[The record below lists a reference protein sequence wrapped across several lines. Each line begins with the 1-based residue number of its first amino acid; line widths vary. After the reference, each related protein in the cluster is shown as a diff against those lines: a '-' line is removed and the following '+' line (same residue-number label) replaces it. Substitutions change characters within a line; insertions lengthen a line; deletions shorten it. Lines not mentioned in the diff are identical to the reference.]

1 MLPHCSDNL
10 ISQPKFNVMKRATCK
25 VLFYIKR
32 TKTLKDGT
40 APVFGRL
47 TVNGQRAEFGLQKS
61 IYDEMWDHTNGK
73 ALGQTR
79 VAKEFNSYLDFV
91 RSKVLFKKRELEESN
106 IDITA
111 YVLRDYYLGI
121 DSSDKTI
128 LMIFK
133 EHNDKCEGLVN
144 KDFAPGTVERYKTCY
159 KHVSNFIKA
168 KYKRDDV
175 HLHEI
180 NPMFISNFE
189 YYLKVTR
196 KCCNNTTVK
205 YIKNFKKIILISLAN
220 GWMKANPF
228 VSIKFHLDDVDLAYL
243 DEEELNALM
252 NKEFTIERMQQV
264 KDVYLFCCFTG
275 LAFVDVSSLKADD
288 IIQKGNDP
296 WIKKQRQ
303 KTKNW
308 CNIPLLPPAIKILE
322 KYNTNPTCQM
332 KGLLLPVLTNQ
343 KMNAYLKEIADITG
357 IKKSLSTHTARHTF
371 ATTVTLAN
379 QVSMEVVSKMLGHS
393 SMNMTKK
400 YARVV
405 DDLIQKDMQKLD
417 GLYTTKIAG

>member
-1 MLPHCSDNL
+1 
-10 ISQPKFNVMKRATCK
+10 
-25 VLFYIKR
+25 
-32 TKTLKDGT
+32 LKDGS
-40 APVFGRL
+40 APIFVRL

-61 IYDEMWDHTNGK
+61 IIENQWDLANGRAK
-73 ALGQTR
+73 GQTKG
-79 VAKEFNSYLDFV
+79 AKDLNSYLDFV
-91 RSKVLFKKRELEESN
+91 RSQMLLKKRELEEASTEFN
-106 IDITA
+106 A
-111 YVLRDYYLGI
+111 YVLRNYYLGI
-121 DSSDKTI
+121 DGSDKTI
-128 LMIFK
+128 LTIFK
-133 EHNDKCEGLVN
+133 EHNDKCEGLMN

-159 KHVSNFIKA
+159 THVSNFIKT
-168 KYKRDDV
+168 KYKRDDFQ
-175 HLHEI
+175 LNEI
-180 NPMFISNFE
+180 NPMFINDFE

-205 YIKNFKKIILISLAN
+205 YIKNFKKIILIALAN
-220 GWMKANPF
+220 GWMKSNPF
-228 VSIKFHLDDVDLAYL
+228 VSIKFRLDDVDLAYL

-252 NKEFTIERMQQV
+252 NKEFSIERMQQV

-275 LAFVDVSSLKADD
+275 LAFVDVSSLKSED
-288 IIQKGNDP
+288 IIYKGTDA

-308 CNIPLLPPAIKILE
+308 CNIPLLPPAIEILE
-322 KYNTNPTCQM
+322 KYKNNPQCQKKM
-332 KGLLLPVLTNQ
+332 VLLPVLTNQ

-357 IKKSLSTHTARHTF
+357 INKSLSTHTARHTF

-405 DDLIQKDMQKLD
+405 DDLIQRDMHKLD
-417 GLYTTKIAG
+417 GMYNTKIAG

>member
-1 MLPHCSDNL
+1 
-10 ISQPKFNVMKRATCK
+10 MKRATCN

-32 TKTLKDGT
+32 TKTLKDGS
-40 APVFGRL
+40 APIFVRL

-61 IYDEMWDHTNGK
+61 IIENQWDLANGRAK
-73 ALGQTR
+73 GQTKG
-79 VAKEFNSYLDFV
+79 AKDLNSYLDFV
-91 RSKVLFKKRELEESN
+91 RSQMLLKKRELEEASTEFN
-106 IDITA
+106 A
-111 YVLRDYYLGI
+111 YVLRNYYLGI
-121 DSSDKTI
+121 DGSDKTI
-128 LMIFK
+128 LTIFK
-133 EHNDKCEGLVN
+133 EHNDKCEGLMN

-159 KHVSNFIKA
+159 THVSNFIKT
-168 KYKRDDV
+168 KYKRDDFQ
-175 HLHEI
+175 LNEI
-180 NPMFISNFE
+180 NPMFINDFE

-205 YIKNFKKIILISLAN
+205 YIKNFKKIILIALAN
-220 GWMKANPF
+220 GWMKSNPF
-228 VSIKFHLDDVDLAYL
+228 VSIKFRLDDVDLAYL

-252 NKEFTIERMQQV
+252 NKEFSIERMQQV

-275 LAFVDVSSLKADD
+275 LAFVDVSSLKSED
-288 IIQKGNDP
+288 IIYKGTDA

-308 CNIPLLPPAIKILE
+308 CNIPLLPPAIEILE
-322 KYNTNPTCQM
+322 KYKNNPQCQKKM
-332 KGLLLPVLTNQ
+332 VLLPVLTNQ

-357 IKKSLSTHTARHTF
+357 INKSLSTHTARHTF

-405 DDLIQKDMQKLD
+405 DDLIQRDMHKLD
-417 GLYTTKIAG
+417 GMYNTKIAG

>member
-1 MLPHCSDNL
+1 
-10 ISQPKFNVMKRATCK
+10 MKRATCN

-32 TKTLKDGT
+32 TKTLKDGS
-40 APVFGRL
+40 APIFVRL

-61 IYDEMWDHTNGK
+61 IIEDQWDLAKGK
-73 ALGQTR
+73 VKGQTKG
-79 VAKEFNSYLDFV
+79 AKDLNSYLDFV
-91 RSKVLFKKRELEESN
+91 RSQMLLKKRELEES
-106 IDITA
+106 DREITA
-111 YVLRDYYLGI
+111 YTLRNYYLGI

-128 LMIFK
+128 LTIFK

-144 KDFAPGTVERYKTCY
+144 KDFSPGTVERYKTCY
-159 KHVSNFIKA
+159 AHVSNFIKTQ
-168 KYKRDDV
+168 YKRDDIQIN
-175 HLHEI
+175 EI
-180 NPMFISNFE
+180 NPMFINDFG
-189 YYLKVTR
+189 YYLKFTR

-205 YIKNFKKIILISLAN
+205 YIKNFKKIILIALAN
-220 GWMKANPF
+220 GWMKSNPF
-228 VSIKFHLDDVDLAYL
+228 VSIKFRMDDVDLAFL
-243 DEEELNALM
+243 DEKELNILM

-275 LAFVDVSSLKADD
+275 LAFVDVSSLKAGD
-288 IIQKGNDP
+288 IIQKGNDL

-308 CNIPLLPPAIKILE
+308 CHIPLLPPAIKILE
-322 KYNTNPTCQM
+322 KYNTHPSCQM

-357 IKKSLSTHTARHTF
+357 INKSLSTHTARHTF

-417 GLYTTKIAG
+417 GLYTTKVAG